1 MASRKTK
8 PAKSHQKPENKADSC
23 HGQKL
28 KVLSF
33 AVAIIVAATVT
44 WALIKE
50 KTPSVSENTPGAKP
64 KTPETGNET
73 VHWQPEEQA
82 KAFAQYAGSK
92 SCRECHEKAFD
103 LWLGSDH
110 QLAERL
116 PDPKMD

>member
-8 PAKSHQKPENKADSC
+8 PAKPHQKAENIAASC

-33 AVAIIVAATVT
+33 AVAIIAVTTVT

-50 KTPSVSENTPGAKP
+50 KSPSVSENSPAAKP
-64 KTPETGNET
+64 ETPETGNET
-73 VHWQPEEQA
+73 AHWQPEEQA

-92 SCRECHEKAFD
+92 SCRECHEKA
-103 LWLGSDH
+103 LSLIH
-110 QLAERL
+110 I
-116 PDPKMD
+116 